1 MANISFTGSHNS
13 TFVVEDQGKILLV
26 LETERFLGYKN
37 SGLTQYKVP
46 QNPVFVFEQII
57 NYIKKTTG
65 IEFFDNCFSIGDNYV
80 HINGTPYP
88 IHNLIAAKN
97 YVVGQHH
104 YNHATSVFYQSPY
117 KESII
122 VSFDG
127 GGNDGT
133 FNVYHGKRESG
144 ISLLKKINIDL
155 GFSYMIIG
163 QYLKDIKLQ
172 VLHEGH
178 LIYPGKIMGLV
189 SYGNIRLEWLTA
201 FEEYCTSCKMNGNYD
216 YQPLIN
222 ELQRKTKIEFS
233 ISNRLEGQIAYDV
246 AATLQRAWENIFIVN
261 ISNIIYRPEFSDLPL
276 CITGGCGLNILLN
289 TRLTKDLKKNVFVGP
304 VPNDT
309 GIALGMI
316 LNHIKPINPVDVTYT
331 GLPLLDIDMLA
342 EYINNSYYNLSNYSH
357 ETLAKDIING
367 KIIGVARGASE
378 IGPRGL
384 GNRSILCSPMIKDMK
399 NILNKKVKNREW
411 YRPFA
416 PVVRLEDVSK
426 YFEWTKDS
434 QWMSFAPVVKEEWR
448 EKLPATTHVDN
459 TARVQTV
466 TREQNWWLYDLLTEM
481 EKQTGVGVLLNTSF
495 NVNGKPILNTVKDI
509 FTILKDTQL
518 DGAVIEHNYITKHVA
533 SHYHYSN
540 TLQYKW

>member
-37 SGLTQYKVP
+37 SGLTQYKLP
-46 QNPVFVFEQII
+46 ENPIFVFEQII

-104 YNHATSVFYQSPY
+104 YNHAASVFYQSPY

-246 AATLQRAWENIFIVN
+246 AATLQRAWENVFIVN

-289 TRLTKDLKKNVFVGP
+289 TRLTKDLKKDVFVGP
-304 VPNDT
+304 VPNDP

-316 LNHIKPINPVDVTYT
+316 LNHIKPINPVDVTYA

-342 EYINNSYYNLSNYSH
+342 EYINNSYYNLSNYNH
-357 ETLAKDIING
+357 EVLVKDIING
-367 KIIGVARGASE
+367 KIIGVARGCSE

-384 GNRSILCSPMIKDMK
+384 GSRSILCSPMIKDMK

-448 EKLPATTHVDN
+448 KILPATTHVDN

-466 TREQNWWLYDLLTEM
+466 TRAQNWWLYDLLTEM

-495 NVNGKPILNTVKDI
+495 NVNGKPILNTVKDV